1 MVLIVLKRIRFENLT
16 VTNSRRLGNMGI
28 LGFADLGDRAVAGLG
43 LQLLDG
49 WDRGFE
55 SRWGMDVRLLCLLN
69 VV

>member
-1 MVLIVLKRIRFENLT
+1 
-16 VTNSRRLGNMGI
+16 MGI
-28 LGFADLGDRAVAGLG
+28 LGFANLGDRAASGLG

-55 SRWGMDVRLLCLLN
+55 SRWGMDVRLLCLLC

>member
-1 MVLIVLKRIRFENLT
+1 
-16 VTNSRRLGNMGI
+16 MGI
-28 LGFADLGDRAVAGLG
+28 LGFADLDDHAVSSLG

-55 SRWGMDVRLLCLLN
+55 SRWNMDVRLLCLLC